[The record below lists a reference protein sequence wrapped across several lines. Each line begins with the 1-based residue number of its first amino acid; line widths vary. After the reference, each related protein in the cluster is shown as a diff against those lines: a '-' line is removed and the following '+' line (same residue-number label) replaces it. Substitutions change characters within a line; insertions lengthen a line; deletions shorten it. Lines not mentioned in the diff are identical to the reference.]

1 MELAAVFGVRFSLP
15 AVSRMAAT
23 FTLTILA
30 PLLAFTGCEKRVSV
44 ENIETV
50 NRQQEVAAKRAGRVE
65 QVQQVQ
71 QVQEGLTMKEVE
83 SILGA
88 PEKVAQGKIG
98 VEVKK
103 DFALT
108 TWTYRQDGKK
118 IELSFIDGKLQGK
131 VRNFGE
137 KIDAQA
143 PLHMKLD
150 AQPAEPKN

>member
-65 QVQQVQ
+65 QVQ
-71 QVQEGLTMKEVE
+71 EGLSMKEVE

-88 PEKVAQGKIG
+88 PDKVAQGKIG

-137 KIDAQA
+137 KVDPQA
-143 PLHMKLD
+143 PLHMKPD

>member
-50 NRQQEVAAKRAGRVE
+50 NRQQEVAAKRAGRLE
-65 QVQQVQ
+65 

-88 PEKVAQGKIG
+88 PDKVAQGKIG

-143 PLHMKLD
+143 PLHMKPD

>member
-44 ENIETV
+44 GNIETV
-50 NRQQEVAAKRAGRVE
+50 NRQQEVAAKRAGRLE
-65 QVQQVQ
+65 

-88 PEKVAQGKIG
+88 PDKVAQGKIG

-131 VRNFGE
+131 VQNFGE

-143 PLHMKLD
+143 PLHMKPD

>member
-1 MELAAVFGVRFSLP
+1 
-15 AVSRMAAT
+15 MAAT

-65 QVQQVQ
+65 QVQ
-71 QVQEGLTMKEVE
+71 EGLTMKEVE

-88 PEKVAQGKIG
+88 PDKVAQGKIG
-98 VEVKK
+98 VEAKK

-143 PLHMKLD
+143 PLHMKPD

>member
-1 MELAAVFGVRFSLP
+1 MELAAVFGVRFSLS

-50 NRQQEVAAKRAGRVE
+50 NRQQEVAAKRAGRLE
-65 QVQQVQ
+65 

-88 PEKVAQGKIG
+88 PDKVALGKIG

-137 KIDAQA
+137 KVDPQA
-143 PLHMKLD
+143 PLHMKPD

>member
-65 QVQQVQ
+65 QVQ
-71 QVQEGLTMKEVE
+71 EGLSMKEVE

-88 PEKVAQGKIG
+88 PDKVAQGKIG

-143 PLHMKLD
+143 PLHMKPD

>member
-50 NRQQEVAAKRAGRVE
+50 NRQQEVAAKRAGRLE
-65 QVQQVQ
+65 QVQA
-71 QVQEGLTMKEVE
+71 GLTMKEVE

-88 PEKVAQGKIG
+88 PDKVAQGKIG

-131 VRNFGE
+131 VQNFGE

-143 PLHMKLD
+143 PLHMKPD